1 MSAKISLGFSTVLMY
16 LIVLAGIWSIGLFF
30 APAAILMSAAAVG
43 ALLPRRKR
51 TVIAKS
57 A

>member
-1 MSAKISLGFSTVLMY
+1 MYVFVVL
-16 LIVLAGIWSIGLFF
+16 GIWSIGIFF
-30 APAAILMSAAAVG
+30 APAALLMTAAAVG

-57 A
+57 V